1 MPRVIQVERLLATA
15 FVGRGSGLNHQD
27 RAHLASLLGET
38 QAVAVL
44 EPEQAHPVAAQ
55 PKATGPAGPWRVTAS
70 ISGGLVQISN
80 NHESR
85 VIRKAEVETYLRKGK
100 PW

>member
-1 MPRVIQVERLLATA
+1 M
-15 FVGRGSGLNHQD
+15 GMNGQD
-27 RAHLASLLGET
+27 REHLAALLGET
-38 QAVAVL
+38 QSVAVM

-55 PKATGPAGPWRVTAS
+55 PSATGPAGPWRVTAS
-70 ISGGLVQISN
+70 ITSGLVQISN

-85 VIRKAEVETYLRKGK
+85 VIRKAEVEAFLRQGK

>member
-1 MPRVIQVERLLATA
+1 MPPATRGA
-15 FVGRGSGLNHQD
+15 ALRGSATGAATREQ
-27 RAHLASLLGET
+27 LGSALVEKPT
-38 QAVAVL
+38 
-44 EPEQAHPVAAQ
+44 PS
-55 PKATGPAGPWRVTAS
+55 GPAGPWRVTAR

-85 VIRKAEVETYLRKGK
+85 VIRKAEVEAYLRKGK

>member
-1 MPRVIQVERLLATA
+1 MNRQEREDLAE
-15 FVGRGSGLNHQD
+15 
-27 RAHLASLLGET
+27 LLGEAP
-38 QAVAVL
+38 AVAVL
-44 EPEQAHPVAAQ
+44 QPEQMHSVAAP
-55 PKATGPAGPWRVTAS
+55 PKAIGPAGPWRVTAR
-70 ISGGLVQISN
+70 ISGGLLQISN

>member
-1 MPRVIQVERLLATA
+1 MPPAT
-15 FVGRGSGLNHQD
+15 RGAATRDQLGSEPDEKPTPSGPD
-27 RAHLASLLGET
+27 
-38 QAVAVL
+38 
-44 EPEQAHPVAAQ
+44 
-55 PKATGPAGPWRVTAS
+55 GPWRVTAR

-85 VIRKAEVETYLRKGK
+85 VIRKAEVEAYLRKGK

>member
-1 MPRVIQVERLLATA
+1 MPPAT
-15 FVGRGSGLNHQD
+15 RDQ
-27 RAHLASLLGET
+27 LGP
-38 QAVAVL
+38 VL
-44 EPEQAHPVAAQ
+44 SEKSTPSE
-55 PKATGPAGPWRVTAS
+55 PAGPWRVTAR

-80 NHESR
+80 HHESR

>member
-1 MPRVIQVERLLATA
+1 
-15 FVGRGSGLNHQD
+15 
-27 RAHLASLLGET
+27 
-38 QAVAVL
+38 
-44 EPEQAHPVAAQ
+44 
-55 PKATGPAGPWRVTAS
+55 VTAR
-70 ISGGLVQISN
+70 ITGGLVQISN

>member
-1 MPRVIQVERLLATA
+1 MPPAT
-15 FVGRGSGLNHQD
+15 RGSANG
-27 RAHLASLLGET
+27 ASTGDLLSSALSEK
-38 QAVAVL
+38 
-44 EPEQAHPVAAQ
+44 PV
-55 PKATGPAGPWRVTAS
+55 PSVPAGPWRVTAR

-80 NHESR
+80 HHESR

>member
-1 MPRVIQVERLLATA
+1 MPPAT
-15 FVGRGSGLNHQD
+15 RGAATRDQLGST
-27 RAHLASLLGET
+27 LGEKPT
-38 QAVAVL
+38 
-44 EPEQAHPVAAQ
+44 PS
-55 PKATGPAGPWRVTAS
+55 GPAGPWRVTAR

-85 VIRKAEVETYLRKGK
+85 VIRKAEVEAYLRKGK